1 MRWKA
6 SCPEKRSPRM
16 PPARIRSSNLHAE
29 MSPPMELPESALA
42 ILGAACLAALA
53 ILLFALRNQR
63 RRNRR
68 IRMRFRELEGEE
80 MRMFTFLS
88 DLGMAIENEPS
99 PAVLSRIIVDGI
111 DKVVNARGG
120 AIYFLGAGNGYL
132 LPSYISEDC
141 PPLVGIPV
149 EVRKKANRD
158 PRALESHLRLSRVAV
173 DEGIIGHCLAV
184 GEAIHVA
191 DVKSHPSFRD
201 SFTLYTEDVAA
212 LLAPLRHA
220 GKDLGVLVVAR
231 RHQDGGFSGNDFAV
245 FRSAAEQSS
254 FAIGN
259 ARVHREAHE
268 KRAMES
274 ELQNAREVQR
284 ILLPQADPVVAGFR
298 ISGTNLPARIISG
311 DYYDYID
318 LGDRKYGIAIADVS
332 GKGVPAGLLMAMCRS
347 ALRSVAP
354 GRSSPSEVL
363 AAVNRQLFPDIRED
377 MFISMAYCILDE
389 ESGRLTIARAGH
401 DPALLFRR
409 ETGKVELL
417 RSPGLA
423 LGVDGGAVFERVTKD
438 QQVELLPGDC
448 VLLYTDGVREAVD
461 STDEEFGMERMSESF
476 RMAAPLGSEAVL
488 ERMQEELRHFSGEAP
503 QMDDITLVAIE
514 KKR

>member
-1 MRWKA
+1 MF
-6 SCPEKRSPRM
+6 SF
-16 PPARIRSSNLHAE
+16 LH
-29 MSPPMELPESALA
+29 
-42 ILGAACLAALA
+42 
-53 ILLFALRNQR
+53 
-63 RRNRR
+63 
-68 IRMRFRELEGEE
+68 
-80 MRMFTFLS
+80 
-88 DLGMAIENEPS
+88 DLGQAIENEPS
-99 PAVLSRIIVDGI
+99 PTVLSRIIVDGI

-120 AIYFLGAGNGYL
+120 AVYFLGAGNEFL

-141 PPLVGIPV
+141 PPLIGVPV
-149 EVRKKANRD
+149 EVRKKAARD

-173 DEGIIGHCLAV
+173 DDGILGHCLAV
-184 GEAIHVA
+184 GEPIHVQ

-201 SFTLYTEDVAA
+201 SFTAYTDDVSA
-212 LLAPLRHA
+212 LLSPLRHA

-231 RHQDGGFSGNDFAV
+231 RREDGVFGSNDFAV

-259 ARVHREAHE
+259 ARIHREAHE
-268 KRAMES
+268 KRAMEN

-284 ILLPQADPVVAGFR
+284 ILLPQEEPVVGGFR
-298 ISGTNLPARIISG
+298 ISGINVPARIISG

-318 LGDRKYGIAIADVS
+318 LGDRKFGIAIADVS

-347 ALRSVAP
+347 AMRSIAP
-354 GRSSPSEVL
+354 GRISPSEVL

-389 ESGRLTIARAGH
+389 VTGRLTIARAGH

-409 ETGKVELL
+409 ETGKVEPL

-438 QQVELLPGDC
+438 QEIELFPGDC
-448 VLLYTDGVREAVD
+448 VLLYTDGVREAMD
-461 STDEEFGMERMSESF
+461 SEDVEFGMERMSENF
-476 RMAAPLGSEAVL
+476 RMAAPLGSEVVL
-488 ERMQEELRHFSGEAP
+488 NRMQEELRQFTGEGP

>member
-1 MRWKA
+1 
-6 SCPEKRSPRM
+6 M
-16 PPARIRSSNLHAE
+16 PIPSVLQHPAHL
-29 MSPPMELPESALA
+29 ALGLV
-42 ILGAACLAALA
+42 IL
-53 ILLFALRNQR
+53 ILLIVVLALNNQR
-63 RRNRR
+63 RHNRR
-68 IRMRFRELEGEE
+68 IRRRFRDFEGEE
-80 MRMFTFLS
+80 QRMFSFLH
-88 DLGMAIENEPS
+88 DLGQAIENEPS
-99 PAVLSRIIVDGI
+99 PTMLSRIIVDGI

-120 AIYFLGAGNGYL
+120 AVYFLGAGNGFL

-141 PPLVGIPV
+141 PPLIGIPV
-149 EVRKKANRD
+149 EVRRKAERD
-158 PRALESHLRLSRVAV
+158 PRALESHIRLSRVTV
-173 DEGIIGHCLAV
+173 DEGILGHCLAV

-201 SFTLYTEDVAA
+201 SFTRYTDDVEA

-231 RHQDGGFSGNDFAV
+231 RHKDGGFSSNDFAV
-245 FRSAAEQSS
+245 FRSAADQSS

-268 KRAMES
+268 KRAMEG

-284 ILLPQADPVVAGFR
+284 ILLPQEDPVVAGFR

-311 DYYDYID
+311 DYYDYMD
-318 LGDRKYGIAIADVS
+318 LGDRKFGIAIADVS

-354 GRSSPSEVL
+354 GKTSPSEVL

-377 MFISMAYCILDE
+377 MFISMAYGILDE
-389 ESGRLTIARAGH
+389 TSGKLVLARAGH

-409 ETGKVELL
+409 EQGTVELL

-423 LGVDGGAVFERVTKD
+423 LGVDGGAVFERVTQD
-438 QQVELLPGDC
+438 QEIELSAGDC
-448 VLLYTDGVREAVD
+448 VLLYTDGVREAVGPD
-461 STDEEFGMERMSESF
+461 DEEFGMERMSEAF
-476 RMAAPLGSEAVL
+476 KAAAPLGSEVIL
-488 ERMQEELRHFSGEAP
+488 QRMQEELRQFTGEGP